1 MKIFDTHV
9 HTGKATLKID
19 AVLKALDANKI
30 ERMALIAPHSMRK
43 DWYNI
48 RRTVKPAKIGAL
60 LRDIIAKEGDRCN
73 RYVAD
78 IVKKSKGRIIALAR
92 VDQLSDD
99 APDMLTRA
107 IDMGCTGLKLFQFG
121 HYPEDERC
129 FPTYERCQKL
139 GVNILFHTGI
149 LGDGRN
155 SRFHRPANFE
165 IMKNWPRVRC
175 LMAHISWP
183 WTDECIAVADRFKTM
198 ARRADGRDPELARD
212 VALRHVNLHD
222 PQYEV
227 PVQCK
232 VDLTPGTPPIYRS
245 AVLKT
250 AYEVLGVDMLIFGT
264 DAYGADDLSGVKT
277 HQDRDEKILREEL
290 KLSESDIDRIM
301 GTNVLSV
308 FGEN

>member
-183 WTDECIAVADRFKTM
+183 WTDECIATVGMCTHFDKK
-198 ARRADGRDPELARD
+198 PKSQL
-212 VALRHVNLHD
+212 V
-222 PQYEV
+222 
-227 PVQCK
+227 
-232 VDLTPGTPPIYRS
+232 VDMTPGAPGPWREDAIMKAYKYLGDEPIVFGSDNRSGGPEYGWQVYESYR
-245 AVLKT
+245 A
-250 AYEVLGVDMLIFGT
+250 IFQKHRVPQK
-264 DAYGADDLSGVKT
+264 S
-277 HQDRDEKILREEL
+277 QEKIFYSNAMKFWGL
-290 KLSESDIDRIM
+290 KE
-301 GTNVLSV
+301 
-308 FGEN
+308 